1 MDKLT
6 TSHFDSRLHALIK
19 DIDLQTLSRVP
30 SSRLSE
36 RALPNIGRIELV
48 SGSAFNND
56 YDPLYTTMFH
66 GGERERSDLIVQ
78 RLEDDFAGRREGLF
92 PYRIVGI
99 RDPRGEAVGAA
110 QFSVLFLASEA
121 GERYAVPYLQYIYV
135 RAQNRRQDM
144 SEVLHT
150 MVLAVATAEA
160 KLADNGDRSVPFTL
174 FETEPP
180 GHGSTAASQTN
191 ATERT
196 SIHSKSGARAV
207 MLRPQG
213 ASDATDAISGHVQPG
228 LEPEDSPITLIWA
241 IRPSPL
247 PNMNYDIQQCG
258 EALAAA
264 YYHSIRDE
272 GFPEKN
278 IALAE
283 SMLAKRAKG
292 REWFEM
298 PLSGVSAAMYKDLDG
313 DAER

>member
-1 MDKLT
+1 MDRLT
-6 TSHFDSRLHALIK
+6 TKHFDSRLYSLIQNVN
-19 DIDLQTLSRVP
+19 LQSLSRIP
-30 SSRLSE
+30 SPRLQE
-36 RALPNIGRIELV
+36 RALPNIGLIELV
-48 SGSAFNND
+48 SASAFQND
-56 YDPLYTTMFH
+56 YNALYTTMFH

-92 PYRIVGI
+92 PYRVVGI
-99 RDPRGEAVGAA
+99 RDPNGEAVGAA
-110 QFSVLFLASEA
+110 QFSVLFLASEQ
-121 GERYAVPYLQYIYV
+121 GRRHAVPYLQYIYV

-160 KLADNGDRSVPFTL
+160 RLVDGGERTVPFTL

-180 GHGSTAASQTN
+180 GHGSTQASQTN

-207 MLRPQG
+207 MLRCKSN
-213 ASDATDAISGHVQPG
+213 SDSVDAISGHVQPG
-228 LEPEDSPITLIWA
+228 LELEDSPITLIWA

-247 PNMNYDIQQCG
+247 PNVDFDIRECG

-264 YYHSIRDE
+264 YYRSLRDE
-272 GFPEKN
+272 GFPEAN

-283 SMLAKRAKG
+283 RMVARRVVG
-292 REWFEM
+292 REFFEM
-298 PLSGVSAAMYKDLDG
+298 PLSDVSAAMYKDLDS
-313 DAER
+313 DAKR